1 MSEAHIAHLDARG
14 ARGGV
19 IIDDCTHG
27 LDRGAHRHHGAAVL
41 EHGHRVGGGD
51 AFVIQKDVDLTGGS
65 AELLERRGTLF
76 GLSLGKLGFQ
86 CSPVEV
92 IFFRC
97 VRGVGGNSEGECQ
110 R

>member
-51 AFVIQKDVDLTGGS
+51 AFIIQKDVDLTGGS

-86 CSPVEV
+86 CSPVEG
-92 IFFRC
+92 IFFRW